1 MIISFPNRYDI
12 LLSWPRPFTWKE
24 YDITHYHTVCWDAN
38 FSKTFD
44 NYINNTENRA
54 LITQTVEVAEDVPDC
69 YQLEC
74 SVTASNELD
83 ESVPSLTTISFPRG
97 IYINYV

>member
-1 MIISFPNRYDI
+1 M
-12 LLSWPRPFTWKE
+12 
-24 YDITHYHTVCWDAN
+24 CWDAN

-54 LITQTVEVAEDVPDC
+54 VITQTVEVVEDVLDC
-69 YQLEC
+69 YQMEC

-83 ESVPSLTTISFPRG
+83 ESVPSLTVISFPCG
-97 IYINYV
+97 TYVNSYQ